1 VAAHKFITIVG
12 GPLCAAYVARK
23 ISGDVTCAT
32 QCSYTESGTQLSGLM
47 LLIISNLKLVLTIV
61 FVCSLGNV
69 FLNILDVLLGY
80 RTKKNDGGKTPAAAG
95 KK

>member
-1 VAAHKFITIVG
+1 
-12 GPLCAAYVARK
+12 
-23 ISGDVTCAT
+23 
-32 QCSYTESGTQLSGLM
+32 M